1 MPFDKDSERAGMQR
15 LGDRELKK
23 ETEDDSTYDD
33 DHLLIGRPLTESDIA
48 RDISPE
54 YKEKAELLDTLR
66 TEIKN
71 LDRDIG
77 VCQREAQWAKYDLE
91 NHLRAMSWAPR
102 LLHAS
107 RLRVN
112 REIVEQ
118 EARHISALAHQGEL
132 LTLKDRKSL
141 EAGDAEREAAAA
153 LERVRAAAQVALQ
166 ERQQR
171 AALAREIMRGREEQ
185 RRHERQREARQ
196 RARTRK
202 QRERDDYELE
212 R

>member
-1 MPFDKDSERAGMQR
+1 MPFDEDRERAGMQR
-15 LGDRELKK
+15 LGDRKLKK

-33 DHLLIGRPLTESDIA
+33 DLLIGRPLTESDIA

-54 YKEKAELLDTLR
+54 YKEKAELLDNLR
-66 TEIKN
+66 NEIKN
-71 LDRDIG
+71 LDRDIAA
-77 VCQREAQWAKYDLE
+77 CRREAQWAKYDLE

-102 LLHAS
+102 ALHAS

-112 REIVEQ
+112 REIVEH
-118 EARHISALAHQGEL
+118 ETRHDSALAHQDEL

-185 RRHERQREARQ
+185 RRHERQRESRQRVRARQ
-196 RARTRK
+196 
-202 QRERDDYELE
+202 QRERDDDELE

>member
-1 MPFDKDSERAGMQR
+1 MPFDEDRERAGMQR

-23 ETEDDSTYDD
+23 ETEDDSAYDD
-33 DHLLIGRPLTESDIA
+33 DLLIGRPLTESDIA

-54 YKEKAELLDTLR
+54 YKEKAELLDNLR
-66 TEIKN
+66 DEIKN
-71 LDRDIG
+71 LDRDIAAYE
-77 VCQREAQWAKYDLE
+77 REVLWAKYDLE

-102 LLHAS
+102 VLHAS
-107 RLRVN
+107 RIRVN
-112 REIVEQ
+112 RELVEH
-118 EARHISALAHQGEL
+118 ETRHDSAIAHHGEL
-132 LTLKDRKSL
+132 LALKDRKSL
-141 EAGDAEREAAAA
+141 EAGEAEREAAAA

-185 RRHERQREARQ
+185 RRHERQRESRQ
-196 RARTRK
+196 RARARQ

>member
-1 MPFDKDSERAGMQR
+1 
-15 LGDRELKK
+15 
-23 ETEDDSTYDD
+23 
-33 DHLLIGRPLTESDIA
+33 LLIGRPLTESDVA

-71 LDRDIG
+71 LDRDIAG
-77 VCQREAQWAKYDLE
+77 CRREAQWAKYDLE
-91 NHLRAMSWAPR
+91 NHVRALGWAPR
-102 LLHAS
+102 VLHAS

-112 REIVEQ
+112 RELAEQ
-118 EARHISALAHQGEL
+118 EARHNSALAHQGEL
-132 LTLKDRKSL
+132 LTLKDRKSR
-141 EAGDAEREAAAA
+141 EAGEAEREAAAA
-153 LERVRAAAQVALQ
+153 LERVRAAAQIALQ

-185 RRHERQREARQ
+185 RRHERQRESRQRVRARQ
-196 RARTRK
+196 
-202 QRERDDYELE
+202 QRERDDDELE

>member
-1 MPFDKDSERAGMQR
+1 MAFDEGRERAGLQR
-15 LGDRELKK
+15 LGNRELRK
-23 ETEDDSTYDD
+23 ETEDDSIYDD

-66 TEIKN
+66 NEIKN
-71 LDRDIG
+71 LDRDIAAY
-77 VCQREAQWAKYDLE
+77 QREAQWAKYDLE

-107 RLRVN
+107 RIRVN
-112 REIVEQ
+112 REIAEQ
-118 EARHISALAHQGEL
+118 EARHNSALAHQGEL
-132 LTLKDRKSL
+132 LTLKDRKSI
-141 EAGDAEREAAAA
+141 EAGAAEREAAAA
-153 LERVRAAAQVALQ
+153 LERVRAAAQAALQ

-171 AALAREIMRGREEQ
+171 AALAREILRGREEE
-185 RRHERQREARQ
+185 RRHERQRETRQ
-196 RARTRK
+196 RVRARK
-202 QRERDDYELE
+202 QRERDDDELE

>member
-1 MPFDKDSERAGMQR
+1 MPFDEDRERAGMQR

-33 DHLLIGRPLTESDIA
+33 DLLIGRPLTESDIA

-54 YKEKAELLDTLR
+54 YKEKAELLGNLR

-71 LDRDIG
+71 LDREIG

-102 LLHAS
+102 VLHAS

-112 REIVEQ
+112 HELVEH
-118 EARHISALAHQGEL
+118 ETRHDSALAHQGEL
-132 LTLKDRKSL
+132 LTLKARKSL
-141 EAGDAEREAAAA
+141 EAGEAEREAAAA

-171 AALAREIMRGREEQ
+171 AALAREIMRGREEK
-185 RRHERQREARQ
+185 RRHERQRESRQ
-196 RARTRK
+196 RARARK